1 MRPATHTD
9 LYFALSRSVGENP
22 TKEELQDMI
31 NWIDKDASGV
41 VKFPGRKGGS
51 FLVIDILL
59 MKIFYT

>member
-9 LYFALSRSVGENP
+9 LSLYLALSRSVGENP

-41 VKFPGRKGGS
+41 VKFPGKKGGS
-51 FLVIDILL
+51 FLVIL
-59 MKIFYT
+59 IFF